1 MRLLIDTHVLIWSLT
16 DQAKL
21 SPAVAGAMLDLNNE
35 IFVSAVSIY
44 EVLYKR
50 LRARGTS
57 LERMPVDLEKV
68 VQDQGLSWLPIL
80 PGDCAAAAA
89 LPDHHR
95 DPWDRILVAQ
105 AKRGDLLLATVDE
118 EVRAY
123 DVPILW

>member
-16 DQAKL
+16 DQARL
-21 SPAVAGAMLDLNNE
+21 SPTVSAAMLDLDNE
-35 IFVSAVSIY
+35 IFVSAASMY

-50 LRARGTS
+50 LRSRGAP
-57 LERMPVDLEKV
+57 LERMPVDLGKAAE
-68 VQDQGLSWLPIL
+68 DQGLVWLPIL
-80 PGDCAAAAA
+80 PGDCETAAA

-105 AKRGDLLLATVDE
+105 ANLRGLHLVTVDE
-118 EVRAY
+118 ALAAY

>member
-16 DQAKL
+16 DQVKL
-21 SPAVAGAMLDLNNE
+21 SPVVSAAMLDLDNE

-50 LRARGTS
+50 LRARGAP

-68 VQDQGLSWLPIL
+68 AEDQGLSWLPIL
-80 PGDCAAAAA
+80 PGDCAVAAA
-89 LPDHHR
+89 LPGYHR

-105 AKRGDLLLATVDE
+105 AKRRDLLLVTVDE
-118 EVRAY
+118 DVRAY
-123 DVPILW
+123 DVPIFW